1 MLNQGGYNLKN
12 YEGLFLVKPE
22 LEKEKLTTL
31 YQQIEEVIKKHN
43 GQIESVEDQGK
54 KRLSYEIK
62 KYKEA
67 IFYIAK
73 IQISPD
79 KVSSLTGDLKL
90 IDSVLRVM
98 ITQ

>member
-1 MLNQGGYNLKN
+1 MKN

-22 LEKEKLTTL
+22 LEKEQLTTL

-79 KVSSLTGDLKL
+79 KVSPLTGDLKL

-98 ITQ
+98 ITLE

>member
-1 MLNQGGYNLKN
+1 MKN

-22 LEKEKLTTL
+22 LEKEQLTTL

-98 ITQ
+98 ITLG

>member
-1 MLNQGGYNLKN
+1 LKN

-22 LEKEKLTTL
+22 LEKEQLTTL

-98 ITQ
+98 ITLE

>member
-1 MLNQGGYNLKN
+1 MKN

-22 LEKEKLTTL
+22 LEKEQLTTL

-79 KVSSLTGDLKL
+79 KVNPLTGDLKL

-98 ITQ
+98 ITLE

>member
-1 MLNQGGYNLKN
+1 MKN
-12 YEGLFLVKPE
+12 YEGLFLVNPE

-98 ITQ
+98 ITLE

>member
-1 MLNQGGYNLKN
+1 MKN

-22 LEKEKLTTL
+22 LEKEQLTTL

-67 IFYIAK
+67 IFYIVK
-73 IQISPD
+73 IKID
-79 KVSSLTGDLKL
+79 ANKVNPLTGDLKL

>member
-1 MLNQGGYNLKN
+1 MKN

-22 LEKEKLTTL
+22 LEKEQLAAL
-31 YQQIEEVIKKHN
+31 YQNIEEVIKKHD
-43 GQIESVEDQGK
+43 GQIENVEDQGK
-54 KRLSYEIK
+54 KSLSYEIK

-79 KVSSLTGDLKL
+79 KVSPLTGDLKL

-98 ITQ
+98 VTLS